1 MAGLEIRLLV
11 PAESLATWDALA
23 KLHASEIQGGFLTS
37 LGMPVLVRLYRAISR
52 SPHAF
57 ILVAENEGQITG
69 FLCASTSTKRVYRQ
83 VLLTAWPMLLPVLA
97 RKLLRWST
105 LRRCWETL
113 RYPGEAS
120 GPGLPGAEILNFCV
134 DGSRQGRGIGR
145 ALFTAMQEE
154 YRRRGISQI
163 RIVTGAGQQSAI
175 RFYDKM
181 GARLAGRLE
190 VHANVES
197 RMYVF
202 TIQDCQSLGGS
213 ET

>member
-1 MAGLEIRLLV
+1 MAGLEIRLLG
-11 PAESLATWDALA
+11 PAEPPATWGALA
-23 KLHASEIQGGFLTS
+23 RLHATEIQGGFLTS
-37 LGMPVLVRLYRAISR
+37 LGLPVLERLYRAISR

-57 ILVAENEGQITG
+57 LLVADDGGGIMA
-69 FLCASTSTKRVYRQ
+69 FLCASTNTSRVYRH
-83 VLLTAWPMLLPVLA
+83 VLLTAWPTLLPVLA

-105 LRRCWETL
+105 VRRCWETL

-120 GPGLPGAEILNFCV
+120 GPDLPGAEILNFCV
-134 DGSRQGRGIGR
+134 EGSRQGQGIGR

-154 YRRRGISQI
+154 YRRRGIRRI
-163 RIVTGAGQQSAI
+163 RIVTGAGQESAI

-181 GARLAGRLE
+181 GAKLVGRLQ

-202 TIQDCQSLGGS
+202 TIQDCQLLNVS